1 MKTTNLFKR
10 IKYSIQRMRKGYCD
24 YDVFAIN
31 HWLLRIMPQNEM
43 ICNNNVYKRGLNNV
57 L

>member
-31 HWLLRIMPQNEM
+31 HWFLRIMPLNKM